1 MTPLPTKEIELKTL
15 AISFHATIS
24 RYHFF
29 DDEKANAAYT
39 KAKEALEEYQRY
51 KNDRKESIEI
61 DTENGNATL
70 KLERMDA
77 VSINDDTDN
86 ERMIR
91 EHLKAEVIGRR
102 LRNEMGLPDLGPE
115 KIVP

>member
-1 MTPLPTKEIELKTL
+1 MKTL
-15 AISFHATIS
+15 SISFHATIS

-29 DDEKANAAYT
+29 DNEKADAAYT

-61 DTENGNATL
+61 ATEGGHATL

-77 VSINDDTDN
+77 VSISDDSDN

-91 EHLKAEVIGRR
+91 EHLRSEVIARR
-102 LRNEMGLPDLGPE
+102 LREEMGLPELTTDRRSPQE
-115 KIVP
+115 IASE